1 MSFREIHEVML
12 RNPTGS
18 QTTITGNGCVNGGG
32 GGGTE
37 MSSSCHELTR
47 LVTAKLRLA
56 STNQTT
62 NAYNEKR
69 VQIFKLRMQTKQD
82 ITNAPTIFKS

>member
-1 MSFREIHEVML
+1 MSFGEIHEVML

-32 GGGTE
+32 E

-47 LVTAKLRLA
+47 LVTSKLRLA